1 MSEQLVSLQDQV
13 APDGICFGCGSK
25 NHQGLHIKSH
35 WDADEKHVVTRI
47 QPRDEFTGWPGLVY
61 GGYLAML
68 IDCHS
73 NWTVMANH
81 YRHEGRQPGS
91 LPKID
96 CVTGNLNISY
106 KRPTPMGVE
115 LSLRAWVEGEVSRK
129 TRVICE
135 VWAGDTLTVVA
146 DSIFVRVDTA
156 MLKDKAHGALAQDG

>member
-1 MSEQLVSLQDQV
+1 MSEQRESLQDQV
-13 APDGICFGCGSK
+13 APDGICFGCGSS
-25 NHQGLHIKSH
+25 NHQGLHLKSY
-35 WDADEKHVVTRI
+35 WDTDEKHVI
-47 QPRDEFTGWPGLVY
+47 AKMQPRDMFTGWPGLVY

-81 YRHEGRQPGS
+81 YRQEGRQPGS

-96 CVTGNLNISY
+96 CVTANLNISY
-106 KRPTPMGVE
+106 RRPTPMGVE
-115 LSLRAWVEGEVSRK
+115 LSLRAWVEGEVGRK

-135 VWAGDTLTVVA
+135 IWAGDTLTVVA

-156 MLKDKAHGALAQDG
+156 MLKEQAHGAVAQ